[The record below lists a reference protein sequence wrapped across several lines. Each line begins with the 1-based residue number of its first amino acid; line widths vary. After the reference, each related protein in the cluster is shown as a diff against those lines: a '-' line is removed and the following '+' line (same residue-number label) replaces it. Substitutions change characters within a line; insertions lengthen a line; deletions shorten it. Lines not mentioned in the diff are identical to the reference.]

1 MKISFLLMIILLPNI
16 AVASIFICD
25 SEKTS
30 SLGLIDKVSIEPER
44 QFQYL
49 LDTDERLL
57 KVLRDDNGPLF
68 SPRIYEVNCESYD
81 GIIECDAKDLDG
93 MRITITR
100 DNGLNHFIYS
110 FSILG
115 RITNVETQIGNCVTP

>member
-1 MKISFLLMIILLPNI
+1 MKISFLMMIILLPNI

-30 SLGLIDKVSIEPER
+30 SLGLIDKVSIEPEK

-49 LDTDERLL
+49 LDTDEKLL
-57 KVLRDDNGPLF
+57 KVLRDANGPLF
-68 SPRIYEVNCESYD
+68 SPNIYEVNCEIHD
-81 GIIECDAKDLDG
+81 GIIECDAQDLDG

-100 DNGLNHFIYS
+100 VNGSIYFMYT